1 MESGGAVSR
10 SSTWITREALN
21 VDEALATPRQSVGDP
36 VSRSEVRA
44 EPMIKVRMDRKPGPC
59 EKWHVGGPHIG
70 VK

>member
-44 EPMIKVRMDRKPGPC
+44 EPMTRSEGIESRGRAKNGMWVAPTL
-59 EKWHVGGPHIG
+59 E
-70 VK
+70 